1 MRIYVI
7 EDDRMFNRLI
17 VRALDKDKDVEIV
30 PFFNGTDFLDRL
42 SDNPEVVTLDLGL
55 PDYSG
60 AEILRR
66 IKQSHPETEV
76 IIISGQDD
84 LKMAV
89 QLLKEG
95 AYDYIAKDE
104 NVRERLVHCLHHI
117 RAQQKLQQ
125 ELKQLKSEISVKY
138 DYLQAIIGESESMKQ
153 VLLLVDKAVKMSNVH
168 VSITGEP
175 GTGKKLLA
183 KAIHYNSERRDQ
195 PFVIV
200 NVGAIPDELMEGEL
214 FGFEKGAFDGARL
227 RQKGKIEEAAEGTLY
242 MEDVDLLGPDLQIK
256 WLQFLQNGTIRRLGA
271 KTEIRVHTRVIS
283 GSTIDLGEAVRNK
296 QFREDLYFC
305 LMGIPLHL
313 PSLKERQKDVVL
325 LAQFFLKHFCDEN
338 GITPLELTSE
348 AMRKLLNYPF
358 PGNVRE
364 LKAVVELAAV
374 LTNTAMVGEDHIVFN
389 GVSSTPDLLTEE
401 LSLKEYNE
409 KIIRHYLD
417 KYQNVMVV
425 AEKLDIGK
433 STVYNL
439 IKKWSELKE

>member
-7 EDDRMFNRLI
+7 EDDQLFNRLI
-17 VRALDKDKDVEIV
+17 VGFLDECSEMEVV
-30 PFFNGTDFLDRL
+30 PFFNGADFLDRL

-55 PDYSG
+55 PDGSG
-60 AEILRR
+60 ADILRK
-66 IKQSHPETEV
+66 IKQSNPETEV
-76 IIISGQDD
+76 IIISGQND
-84 LKMAV
+84 LKLAV

-104 NVRERLVHCLHHI
+104 NVRERLINCLLHI
-117 RAQQKLQQ
+117 KGQHQLQE
-125 ELKQLKSEISVKY
+125 ELQQLKSEISVKY
-138 DYLQAIIGESESMKQ
+138 DFLQAFIGESESMKQ
-153 VLLLVDKAVKMSNVH
+153 VLLLVDKAVKVDSVN
-168 VSITGEP
+168 VSISGEA
-175 GTGKKLLA
+175 GTGKKLMA
-183 KAIHYNSERRDQ
+183 KAIHYNSGRRDR
-195 PFVIV
+195 PFVMV

-242 MEDVDLLGPDLQIK
+242 IEDVDLLGPDLQVK
-256 WLQFLQNGTIRRLGA
+256 LLQFLQNGTIRRIGGE
-271 KTEIRVHTRVIS
+271 TEIPLRTRVIS
-283 GSTIDLGEAVRNK
+283 GSTIDLGEAVRTK
-296 QFREDLYFC
+296 QFRADLYFC

-313 PSLKERQKDVVL
+313 PSLKERRKDLVL
-325 LAQFFLKHFCDEN
+325 LAQFFLKHFYIEN
-338 GITPLELTSE
+338 GIAPLELTSE
-348 AMRKLLNYPF
+348 ALRKLLTYPF

-374 LTNTAMVGEDHIVFN
+374 LTNTSMVGEEHIVFN

-409 KIIRHYLD
+409 KIIRHYLE
-417 KYQNVMVV
+417 KYQNVLVV

-439 IKKWSELKE
+439 VKKWSKFSR